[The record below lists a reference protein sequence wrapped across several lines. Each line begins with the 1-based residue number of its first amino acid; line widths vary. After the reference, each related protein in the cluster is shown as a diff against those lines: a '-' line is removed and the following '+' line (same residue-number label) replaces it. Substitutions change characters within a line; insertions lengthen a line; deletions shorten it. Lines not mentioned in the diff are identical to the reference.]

1 MILVVRCGWW
11 RRYVWRREDHYALRA
26 AAATTQRRREHIINV
41 GGAAFTA
48 RAVAHTPSSR
58 PSMIS
63 LSKTGTTRSPAILL
77 DLEFFSRCI
86 NTGGGGLGVGCAERE
101 RDRTAALPTRTWGNF
116 SIEMDGTALR
126 RRFSEW
132 LRGSVLFLLRW
143 PMWEPRVVI
152 EFVSPRSLVSYPS
165 ILVRTL
171 GEDPTKANIK
181 RQLRIPWYHSR
192 ASPAR
197 PVTHVVC
204 GKHGGIPWRVRL
216 IAWFLIT
223 SSLYRSKRSHRSIFA
238 VWSGESWQILP
249 LQRSA
254 TTGFSSYATKNYL

>member
-1 MILVVRCGWW
+1 MSAGRLLLLGRW
-11 RRYVWRREDHYALRA
+11 RTHRLHGRPWSLFPRRVPRARRPSSWTWNSLA
-26 AAATTQRRREHIINV
+26 AALTP
-41 GGAAFTA
+41 GG
-48 RAVAHTPSSR
+48 
-58 PSMIS
+58 
-63 LSKTGTTRSPAILL
+63 G
-77 DLEFFSRCI
+77 
-86 NTGGGGLGVGCAERE
+86 GGGGLGVGCAERE
-101 RDRTAALPTRTWGNF
+101 RDRTAALPTRTWGDF